1 MEEEKE
7 GEKEGEKE
15 EEKDIDHSITI
26 KENNGKMNIEPMN
39 QKKKL
44 METETS
50 IKRINGWIKKVIN
63 MKLITGKIKIAILI
77 KTIDG

>member
-39 QKKKL
+39 Q
-44 METETS
+44 
-50 IKRINGWIKKVIN
+50 
-63 MKLITGKIKIAILI
+63 
-77 KTIDG
+77 

>member
-1 MEEEKE
+1 
-7 GEKEGEKE
+7 
-15 EEKDIDHSITI
+15 
-26 KENNGKMNIEPMN
+26 
-39 QKKKL
+39 